1 MATLGLTPTMT
12 TSSAAPL
19 GLPEHPLRLALN
31 DELHARP
38 ATRLEGPTWISHLV
52 MLHAGAASSAGE
64 EEAHLQKLC
73 RLAAGEPFCPLIQGD
88 HWVMEAGPLRLKWE
102 RHNEFST
109 YTFLRRRQPGDS
121 PDSTALEAFPTEWRQ
136 AIPGQL
142 MVATH
147 VEYGDEVVCD
157 QAKALAEL
165 EARGQSAVAAW
176 VSDHEALLIAD
187 FRLREGATRYL
198 LIDHGMRPLQ
208 AGRTVQR
215 LIEIETY
222 RMMAL
227 LAFPVAKEVSRFLGR
242 AEDELSTLMD
252 QMTEARTPEDERQLL
267 ASLTRLAAEV
277 ERSVSATAFRFGAAE
292 AYYNIVRQR
301 IDDLREQRVEGFPS
315 MKGFMERRLGPAI
328 QTCLSAAR
336 RQNDLSGRIARKSAL
351 LRTRVD
357 IELERQN
364 QELLSQMNRR
374 ARLQLRLQETVEGLS
389 VVAITY
395 YASQIVHYL
404 AKGAKPIAPW
414 LSPEVA
420 TALAIPVIAG
430 FVALGLRRMRRELAA
445 EESGGS
451 H

>member
-1 MATLGLTPTMT
+1 MGALGISPPATP
-12 TSSAAPL
+12 SSAAAL
-19 GLPEHPLRLALN
+19 GLPEHPLRIALN
-31 DELHARP
+31 NELHARP
-38 ATRLEGPTWISHLV
+38 ATRLEGPTWVSHLV
-52 MLHAGAASSAGE
+52 MLHVGTTSSAGE

-73 RLAAGEPFCPLIQGD
+73 RLAAGEPFCPLVEGD

-109 YTFLRRRQPGDS
+109 YTFFRRRQPSDAS
-121 PDSTALEAFPTEWRQ
+121 ETTAYEAFPVEWRQ

-142 MVATH
+142 LVATH
-147 VEYGDEVVCD
+147 VEYGSETTCD
-157 QAKALAEL
+157 ASRALTEL

-198 LIDHGMRPLQ
+198 LIDQGMRPLQ

-227 LAFPVAKEVSRFLGR
+227 LAFPVAREVSGFLRR
-242 AEDELSTLMD
+242 AENDLSGLMD
-252 QMTEARTPEDERQLL
+252 SMTQARTPDDERQLL
-267 ASLTRLAAEV
+267 AALTRLAAEI

-292 AYYNIVRQR
+292 AYYSIVKNR
-301 IDDLREQRVEGFPS
+301 IEDLREQRVEGFPS
-315 MKGFMERRLGPAI
+315 MKGFMERRLGPAM

-336 RQNDLSGRIARKSAL
+336 RQNDLSGRVARKSAL

-364 QELLSQMNRR
+364 QELLTQMNRR

-420 TALAIPVIAG
+420 TAVAIPIIAG
-430 FVALGLRRMRRELAA
+430 LVALGLRRMRRQLAA
-445 EESGGS
+445 EEAGG